1 MNKPGEFP
9 SRFFSASGSR
19 ASSASESR
27 TVTKK
32 QLDALPTVFPKLNEK
47 NYQRDKTDQPS
58 YRIHY
63 MVVIF

>member
-9 SRFFSASGSR
+9 SRFFSASGNR

-32 QLDALPTVFPKLNEK
+32 QPAAVPTDFPKLNEK
-47 NYQRDKTDQPS
+47 NY
-58 YRIHY
+58 
-63 MVVIF
+63 